1 MRQSYG
7 YKGIAVLVLFNEI
20 INKNLAY
27 VKLNL
32 FAKINLTL
40 FNAVKFAFISFLS

>member
-1 MRQSYG
+1 MQQSYDC
-7 YKGIAVLVLFNEI
+7 KGTAVLVLFNEI
-20 INKNLAY
+20 INKNSVY

-40 FNAVKFAFISFLS
+40 FCKIKFVFM